1 MNNETKKIHVL
12 DLAKPY
18 TSLDNYNFLLWSTP
32 IAFAQDITKS
42 VIPNYKEI
50 NAETVALVYQ
60 AVLKAVQE
68 LNNSERILITRRE
81 LDELKTLKD
90 KQDEKI
96 KQLEALTIEYGSL
109 AIARIVV
116 SNVLAEYGNAG
127 NKRDGY
133 QVAKEWCVEKGL
145 FEDIEHRAVNGL
157 PASEISIGEL
167 EEGEGDGIL

>member
-127 NKRDGY
+127 NKRSDGY

-157 PASEISIGEL
+157 PASEISIGEH
-167 EEGEGDGIL
+167 EGDGIL